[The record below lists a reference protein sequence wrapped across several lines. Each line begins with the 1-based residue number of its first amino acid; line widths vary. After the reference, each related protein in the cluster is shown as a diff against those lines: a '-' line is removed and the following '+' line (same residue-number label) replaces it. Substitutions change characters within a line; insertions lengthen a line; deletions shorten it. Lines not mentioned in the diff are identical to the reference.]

1 MRAADRGFAA
11 VLGMTFPSAEQLE
24 ARRTEAFR
32 GFLELIARA
41 KATGHHQADF
51 ASGDLVVLLMAKAG
65 VTAATPRP
73 HRQLAST
80 RRTDA
85 ARLCHPRRRDPTDA
99 PATILDRALPCHD

>member
-41 KATGHHQADF
+41 KATGHHQA
-51 ASGDLVVLLMAKAG
+51 
-65 VTAATPRP
+65 
-73 HRQLAST
+73 
-80 RRTDA
+80 
-85 ARLCHPRRRDPTDA
+85 
-99 PATILDRALPCHD
+99 